1 MAVLE
6 YRDRGYLP
14 QAVLNTLVR
23 LGWSHGDQEIFER
36 DELVSLFS
44 LKNLGKSACVFNPE
58 KLDWVNSQHIKGS
71 PVQDLVPLLQKH
83 LQAKGLP
90 QADPKYL
97 QQVIPLLQPRSTTM
111 ADMADQASVFVL
123 NDEDIAYDPN
133 LVHKVITPE
142 VKPHLQTLMERLNDL
157 STFAQK
163 DLEEVVKAYLDQA
176 GIKFKLLAQPIR
188 VAITGKKASPGLFET
203 MEVLG
208 KDRVLRRMQRAF
220 GVLEE

>member
-1 MAVLE
+1 
-6 YRDRGYLP
+6 
-14 QAVLNTLVR
+14 
-23 LGWSHGDQEIFER
+23 
-36 DELVSLFS
+36 
-44 LKNLGKSACVFNPE
+44 
-58 KLDWVNSQHIKGS
+58 
-71 PVQDLVPLLQKH
+71 
-83 LQAKGLP
+83 
-90 QADPKYL
+90 
-97 QQVIPLLQPRSTTM
+97 
-111 ADMADQASVFVL
+111 
-123 NDEDIAYDPN
+123 
-133 LVHKVITPE
+133 
-142 VKPHLQTLMERLNDL
+142 L